1 VKIRG
6 LLEGKGKM
14 KKDFI
19 EMYKNISVLH
29 LIPELDPK
37 QAGGYWTVK
46 CPVCERHEAFIYA
59 NNPQGIK
66 CSRENNCGNY
76 TSLWDYI
83 QQREGLDNPSTFR
96 FLAKNAGME
105 IKPPDPEALKQ
116 YAGRQKKQAILKA
129 IWEFFRES
137 MPGSDT
143 GKYLKDRGIPAGL
156 LKAFGHF
163 PGIRET
169 LAGMEHKKISYSTV
183 HGVLDFIKSREGYNL
198 IFPFYDGNGDIITF
212 IGRYLGDDPEKGKY
226 LPFGEY
232 SRETFFNTETIN
244 RENDRVVIVEGYMD
258 ALLLTHYGIPAVA
271 IGSNTPGTKQI
282 TDLREFGIKDFIISG
297 DQDTAGMNG
306 KLSGIKKIRQSGGR
320 AYILDVP
327 EGKDP
332 DEYIRKN
339 GIDAFK
345 ELYKYP
351 KNDYIWELERITADY
366 DDMGPIDQEMLFNDI
381 KAVGSRLE
389 DPKETEVF
397 NRMVGEIT
405 GYAPE
410 TIDQVIG
417 TAREKVKKRELNEKA
432 TTLTAKASDLL
443 AAGKTKK
450 ALDLLTREAKTID
463 DEIFDKTITLQT
475 AGDIMQ
481 TKGHQEF
488 IISGPNDFG
497 MFPPAGVSALVAH
510 PGVGK
515 SFLCLDLCMKIS
527 QGIPW
532 LGKYDTMKKN
542 CLFIDEE
549 NGPIRLKKR
558 LELIGNNPMTGGTD
572 LPENFYFL
580 SFSGVDFSDPAW
592 SKAIKRTIQ
601 DQDIGFVVIDSFVDV
616 FTGDENSVKDVQP
629 VMHAIRTLATETR
642 SHFLL
647 IHHEKKE
654 GGYRGSSAFNGAVD
668 LMIKF
673 ELVTPESKDKQ
684 GNIIPANKDDG
695 YYFES
700 TKARDTDEFLKTIEM
715 KIVANVFGIKEKTNK
730 KGK

>member
-1 VKIRG
+1 MKTDFNNIYEN
-6 LLEGKGKM
+6 LNILE
-14 KKDFI
+14 
-19 EMYKNISVLH
+19 

-66 CSRENNCGNY
+66 CNRENNCGKY
-76 TSLWDYI
+76 TSIWDYI
-83 QQREGLDNPSTFR
+83 KQREGLNNGETYR
-96 FLAKNAGME
+96 YLAKNAGVPVRE
-105 IKPPDPEALKQ
+105 LSPEDVERHDHTQKTQNTLSALWK
-116 YAGRQKKQAILKA
+116 
-129 IWEFFRES
+129 FFRES
-137 MPGSDT
+137 LKGSAT
-143 GKYLKDRGIPAGL
+143 EEYLKQRGIPEGL
-156 LKAFGHF
+156 LNSFGHF
-163 PGIRET
+163 PGRHETIKALDEKGIHNIPKILAYLNDREEYT
-169 LAGMEHKKISYSTV
+169 
-183 HGVLDFIKSREGYNL
+183 L
-198 IFPFYDGNGDIITF
+198 IFPFYNQSEEIITLF
-212 IGRYLGDDPEKGKY
+212 GRYLGNDPEKKKNKY
-226 LPFGEY
+226 MPFGEY
-232 SRETFFNTETIN
+232 KRDIFFNTNAI
-244 RENDRVVIVEGYMD
+244 RKADRVVIVEGFMD
-258 ALLLTHYGIPAVA
+258 ALLLTHYDIPAVA
-271 IGSNTPGTKQI
+271 IGSNTPSQKQI
-282 TDLREFGIKDFIISG
+282 KDMMEDGIRDFIIAL
-297 DQDTAGMNG
+297 DNDTAGMKG
-306 KLSGIKKIRQSGGR
+306 KDATIRQIRALKGR
-320 AYILDVP
+320 SYILDVP

-332 DEYIRKN
+332 EEYIRKN

-345 ELYKYP
+345 ELYTYP
-351 KNDYIWELERITADY
+351 KKDYHYALERVTKDY
-366 DDMGPIDQEMLFNDI
+366 EAMGIVDQEILFGRI
-381 KAVGSRLE
+381 AKVGALLDDPMEME
-389 DPKETEVF
+389 DF
-397 NRMVGEIT
+397 NFLVGEIT
-405 GYAPE
+405 GSTPE
-410 TIDQVIG
+410 AIG
-417 TAREKVKKRELNEKA
+417 ETMDEVRETQRQQKLMEDGITLTEKA
-432 TTLTAKASDLL
+432 RTLFKQGEPS
-443 AAGKTKK
+443 K
-450 ALDLLTREAKTID
+450 ALKLLEKAKTLQA
-463 DEIFDKTITLQT
+463 EGSERITLQT
-475 AGDIMQ
+475 ANDIMN

-515 SFLCLDLCMKIS
+515 SFLCLDLCMVIS
-527 QGIPW
+527 QGLPW
-532 LGKYDTMKKN
+532 LGKYPTIKKN

-715 KIVANVFGIKEKTNK
+715 TITANVFGIKEKTNK